1 MSDPDGLRNIS
12 DTAAWVAIYRAI
24 ESERPDAW
32 FRDPLARRLA
42 GERGEQ
48 IAKNMAFANKN
59 AWSFVARTVVVDRH
73 VAESVRQGANMVVNL
88 AAGLD
93 TRPYRMTL
101 PISLQWIEVDLPE
114 MLKYKADA
122 LIGERPVCA
131 LERIP
136 CDLADSSARRDL
148 FERLGARAK
157 SVFVIT
163 EGLLVYLTED
173 EVIAFADDLAQQRSF
188 TWWVVDMVSPRLLR
202 MLQAGMGSQ
211 LGEAGAPLKFAP
223 EKGPGFFAQHGW
235 KPVEAH
241 SLLHEAARL
250 KRLPLLRRPL
260 AWLPD
265 TRGTKPNQPWGGVC
279 LLARSTA

>member
-1 MSDPDGLRNIS
+1 MSDPGGLRNIS

-24 ESERPDAW
+24 ESERPDAL

-122 LIGERPVCA
+122 LIGERPACA

>member
-1 MSDPDGLRNIS
+1 MADPDGLRNIS

-32 FRDPLARRLA
+32 FRDPLARPLA

-48 IAKNMAFANKN
+48 IAKNMGFANKN
-59 AWSFVARTVVVDRH
+59 AWSFVARTVLVDRH
-73 VAESVRQGANMVVNL
+73 VAERVRQGADMVVNL

-101 PISLQWIEVDLPE
+101 PASLQWIEVDLPE

-136 CDLADSSARRDL
+136 CDLADASARRDL
-148 FERLGARAK
+148 FERLGTRAK

-173 EVIAFADDLAQQRSF
+173 EVIALSQDLAQQASF
-188 TWWVVDMVSPRLLR
+188 AWWAVDLVSPRLLR

-211 LGEAGAPLKFAP
+211 LGGAGAPLKFAP

-235 KPVEAH
+235 KPVEAR
-241 SLLHEAARL
+241 SVLHEAARL

>member
-1 MSDPDGLRNIS
+1 MADPGGLRNIS
-12 DTAAWVAIYRAI
+12 DTAAWVAIYRAL

-42 GERGEQ
+42 GDRGER
-48 IAKNMAFANKN
+48 IAKNMGFANKH

-73 VAESVRQGANMVVNL
+73 VAERVQQGADMVVNL

-101 PISLQWIEVDLPE
+101 PASLQWIEVDLPE

-122 LIGERPVCA
+122 LANERPVCA
-131 LERIP
+131 LERLP
-136 CDLADSSARRDL
+136 CDLADPSARRDL
-148 FERLGARAK
+148 FERLGGRAK
-157 SVFVIT
+157 RALVIT
-163 EGLLVYLTED
+163 EGLLVYLTDD
-173 EVIAFADDLAQQRSF
+173 EVIALAEDLRRQPSFAWWAIDL
-188 TWWVVDMVSPRLLR
+188 MSPRLLR

-211 LGEAGAPLKFAP
+211 LGAAGAPLKFAP
-223 EKGPGFFAQHGW
+223 EQGPGFFAEHGW
-235 KPVEAH
+235 KPLDVR

-250 KRLPLLRRPL
+250 KRLPLLRRPF

-265 TRGTKPNQPWGGVC
+265 SQGTKPTQPWGGVC
-279 LLARSTA
+279 LLARS

>member
-1 MSDPDGLRNIS
+1 MADPDGLRNIS

-32 FRDPLARRLA
+32 FRDPLARPLA

-188 TWWVVDMVSPRLLR
+188 AWWVVDMVSPRLLR

>member
-1 MSDPDGLRNIS
+1 MPDPGGLRNIS

-59 AWSFVARTVVVDRH
+59 AWSFVARTVLVDRH

-101 PISLQWIEVDLPE
+101 PASLQWIEVDLPE

-122 LIGERPVCA
+122 LIGERPACA

-148 FERLGARAK
+148 FERLSAQAK

-173 EVIAFADDLAQQRSF
+173 EVIAFAHDLAQQRSF
-188 TWWVVDMVSPRLLR
+188 AWWVVDMVSPRLLR

-223 EKGPGFFAQHGW
+223 EEGPGFFAQHGW